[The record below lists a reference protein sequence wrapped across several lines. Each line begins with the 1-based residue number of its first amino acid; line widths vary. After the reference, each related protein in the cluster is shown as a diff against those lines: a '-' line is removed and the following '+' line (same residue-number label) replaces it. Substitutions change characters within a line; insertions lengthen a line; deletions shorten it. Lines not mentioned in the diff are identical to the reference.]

1 MPRLGLWSEAGVEVW
16 DGNDDY
22 CTKGDDLE
30 PAKNG
35 EMRSEEVSDEDVPL
49 TNLEDGL
56 RLLEEEPCKENVDV
70 LQDLP

>member
-1 MPRLGLWSEAGVEVW
+1 MVTMIIVP
-16 DGNDDY
+16 
-22 CTKGDDLE
+22 KGDDLE